1 MNQAQHAPEDYERLE
16 RLNMIRDSA
25 AAVVPRD
32 GDLSRIRALRFVAPQ
47 ALRAPWQAMCEQ
59 GWTGLSLAEDLG
71 GSGLGQAESIALLEE
86 LGRGLAPEPL
96 IGATLVAALL
106 PADLLDAH
114 LSGAHLTLPAGLYH
128 GARLQY
134 RDGAL
139 NGELHDVAL
148 GACAD
153 AFVVNTDHGLALV
166 DAKAV
171 AIEQAATQDGGHSA
185 RLKFSQASARLLDT
199 PAATLQLALD
209 QATLGTAAYLLGC
222 MQGALERT
230 LDYLKVRRQ
239 FGRAIG
245 SFQALQHRCV
255 DLKLQ
260 IELSRAIITQAAV
273 RIDEGIDADA
283 RQRQVS
289 AAKIRSSRAALQV
302 CREAIQLHGAIGY
315 TDEADIG
322 LFLRKVLVL
331 LNAGGTL
338 EQHQARYIEQVFAE
352 VQS

>member
-32 GDLSRIRALRFVAPQ
+32 DDLSRIRALRFVAPQ

-59 GWTGLSLAEDLG
+59 GWTGLSLAEELG

-114 LSGAHLTLPAGLYH
+114 LSGTHLTLPAGLYH
-128 GARLQY
+128 GASLQY
-134 RDGAL
+134 RDGAVS
-139 NGELHDVAL
+139 GELHDVAL

-166 DAKAV
+166 DTKAV
-171 AIEQAATQDGGHSA
+171 TIEQAATQDGGHSA
-185 RLKFSQASARLLDT
+185 RLRFSQASARLLDT

-222 MQGALERT
+222 MQGAFERT

-322 LFLRKVLVL
+322 LFLRKALVL